1 MKTKNKTKITINAI
15 GNGYRLEYLDKN
27 PHGFSSV
34 HKVHKSDKQYS
45 RKDKK
50 NNYGVQNIFG

>member
-1 MKTKNKTKITINAI
+1 MKTKNKTKITINAM
-15 GNGYRLEYLDKN
+15 GNGFRLLYLEKN

-45 RKDKK
+45 RKNKK
-50 NNYGVQNIFG
+50 LIYEI